1 MHFQNDLCKRSQF
14 KFKMKHSIRIYTI
27 NDDHDHK
34 KIKLTSFRIRN
45 LWQSFINNNT
55 CIWNKF
61 TFGIAS
67 IVLL

>member
-14 KFKMKHSIRIYTI
+14 KFKMKHSIRICTI

-45 LWQSFINNNT
+45 LWQSFIKNN
-55 CIWNKF
+55 IWNKF
-61 TFGIAS
+61 TIGIAL